1 MAAALP
7 WRNLTLKSMK
17 TLFLSL
23 MVLAFAS
30 ALPAQT
36 ILTNTTL
43 ASAVGNTVSS
53 ALTTGNLGV
62 VNLTSATG
70 VTAPVANSGNIA
82 TISTSGGSSYLYVD
96 RELMQ
101 VESVSGT
108 SVTVIR
114 GVGSTSA
121 ASHASGAVVFVVPA
135 AAAASWPSP
144 IGNTDFGPHG
154 SCTRTNELYLPR
166 IAFTSGNISDC
177 VGGQWING
185 DASQTTRTTFWKAS
199 FPPIGA
205 QANTGA
211 LGTSTATTAAELYCV
226 EIDMPFSRLVTG
238 LAPHIG
244 ATGGTDK
251 WIAALYDSSGNLVAN
266 SAVAGTTVGATA
278 YAFQSLPFTSPYY
291 VVGPA
296 QYYGCVMS
304 NGTTATLDL
313 VKTGTGDQIL
323 TYKSA
328 SAGTFGTLPSFTA
341 PTGFTTLQGP
351 WQLMY

>member
-1 MAAALP
+1 M
-7 WRNLTLKSMK
+7 TTFKKIS
-17 TLFLSL
+17 LFLL
-23 MVLAFAS
+23 VCAFAS

-36 ILTNTTL
+36 ILLNTTL
-43 ASAVGNTVSS
+43 ASAAGNTISS

-62 VNLTSATG
+62 VNLASVTG
-70 VTAPVANSGNIA
+70 VTAPVANSGNVALAA
-82 TISTSGGSSYLYVD
+82 TSAGTTYLFVD

-114 GVGSTSA
+114 GAGSTGA
-121 ASHASGAVVFVVPA
+121 ASHASGALVFVVPA
-135 AAAASWPSP
+135 AAVA
-144 IGNTDFGPHG
+144 NFGGGAYGAEGGPQG

-166 IAFTSGNISDC
+166 IQFSSGTVSDC

-185 DASQTTRTTFWKAS
+185 DDSQTTRSTFYRAS

-205 QANTGA
+205 VAHTGA
-211 LGTSTATTAAELYCV
+211 IGTSTATTAAELYCV
-226 EIDMPFSRLVTG
+226 EIDMPFSKLITG

-251 WIAALYDSSGNLVAN
+251 WIVALYDATGNLIAN
-266 SAVAGTTVGATA
+266 SATAGATVSGTA
-278 YAFQSLPFTSPYY
+278 FAFQPEAFTAPYFA
-291 VVGPA
+291 VGPA
-296 QYYGCVMS
+296 QYYGCVQS

-313 VKTGTGDQIL
+313 VTTGTGDLLL

-328 SAGTFGTLPSFTA
+328 AAGTFGTLPNFTA
-341 PTGFTTLQGP
+341 PTAFTTLQGP
-351 WQLMY
+351 WQYLY

>member
-1 MAAALP
+1 
-7 WRNLTLKSMK
+7 MK
-17 TLFLSL
+17 TILKNLSLFLLVCVS
-23 MVLAFAS
+23 AS
-30 ALPAQT
+30 ALHAQT
-36 ILTNTTL
+36 VLTNTTL

-53 ALTTGNLGV
+53 ALTTGNLSV
-62 VNLTSATG
+62 VNLASVTG
-70 VTAPVANSGNIA
+70 VSAPTPNAGNVA
-82 TISTSGGSSYLYVD
+82 TISTSGGATYLYVD

-101 VESVSGT
+101 VVSISGT

-114 GVGSTSA
+114 GVGSTAA
-121 ASHASGAVVFVVPA
+121 ASHASGALVFVVPA
-135 AAAASWPSP
+135 AAVANWGTPL
-144 IGNTDFGPHG
+144 GTTDWGPQG

-177 VGGQWING
+177 VGGQWITG
-185 DASQTTRTTFWKAS
+185 DASQTTRSTFYRAS

-205 QANTGA
+205 VAHTGA
-211 LGTSTATTAAELYCV
+211 IGTSTATTAAELYCV
-226 EIDMPFSRLVTG
+226 EIDMPFSKLITG
-238 LAPHIG
+238 LAPHVG

-251 WIAALYDSSGNLVAN
+251 WIAALYDATGNLVAN
-266 SAVAGTTVGATA
+266 STTAGTTVGGTA
-278 YAFQSLPFTSPYY
+278 YAFQALPFTSPYY

-296 QYYGCVMS
+296 QYFGCVQS

-313 VKTGTGDQIL
+313 VTTGTGDLLL

-351 WQLMY
+351 WQYLY